1 MTDVLQRAENIDF
14 SRRETENPL
23 QFSGSYKNEKNSAAA
38 HCSRLREPGRGAIDR
53 RRYRAAGDDSLLPV
67 AYAELKAGEN
77 RAAVDKLTG
86 DTTLDKRDPSRLINL
101 GTAYARLGRTAEAA
115 AAYDSA
121 IGSPIRYDVELA
133 NGDYVDS
140 RWAARTALANL
151 KQGKPLLALAR

>member
-1 MTDVLQRAENIDF
+1 MKKILL
-14 SRRETENPL
+14 PL
-23 QFSGSYKNEKNSAAA
+23 VALAFASPAAA
-38 HCSRLREPGRGAIDR
+38 QSIVVVTAPQADE
-53 RRYRAAGDDSLLPV
+53 SLLPV

-77 RAAVDKLTG
+77 QAAVDKLTG
-86 DTTLDKRDPSRLINL
+86 ETTLDKRDPSRLINL

-140 RWAARTALANL
+140 RWAARTARANL
-151 KQGKPLLALAR
+151 EQGKPLLALAR